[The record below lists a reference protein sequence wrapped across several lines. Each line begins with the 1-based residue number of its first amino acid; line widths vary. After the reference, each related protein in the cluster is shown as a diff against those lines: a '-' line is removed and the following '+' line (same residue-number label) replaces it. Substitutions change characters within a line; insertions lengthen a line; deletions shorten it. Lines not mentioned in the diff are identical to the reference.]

1 MSIRKTFEEPL
12 ESNEVQNVANNILQK
27 LKILDI
33 KLPRLA
39 ELADVDYF
47 TLRKI
52 INSEPG
58 YLPNLRVLIKLADF
72 FNISTGDLM
81 NFSNL
86 PQYIPDIELSSVEL
100 FLNNKLSEFELQ
112 NKIFCDSYVH
122 KEAFSIKRTM
132 LNFNIET
139 VINNICYPTAKFF
152 KNGIFIVK
160 IMGELNFIQVNN
172 VRENLIYFKYENSQ
186 DNESIEI
193 SKIQPLAVVVRF
205 IMDQGII

>member
-1 MSIRKTFEEPL
+1 MAIKNTFESPI
-12 ESNEVQNVANNILQK
+12 ESNEIQNVADNILQK

-52 INSEPG
+52 INCEPG
-58 YLPNLRVLIKLADF
+58 YLPNLRILIKLADF

-86 PQYIPDIELSSVEL
+86 PQYIPDIELSNVEL

-112 NKIFCDSYVH
+112 SRIFCDSYVH

-139 VINNICYPTAKFF
+139 VINNICYPTSKFY
-152 KNGIFIVK
+152 KEGIFIAK
-160 IMGELNFIQVNN
+160 ILNNLNFIQVNN
-172 VRENLIYFKYENSQ
+172 IKNNLVYFKYENSQ
-186 DNESIEI
+186 NDESIEI
-193 SKIQPLAVVVRF
+193 DKIQPIAVVVRF